1 MPVTE
6 GQLPSKGN
14 DARAQA
20 ARGTALLSIRQV
32 LVGLITVAGII
43 ALPLLLGPA
52 DFSLYG
58 YVNMIVL
65 LGAAIGDLGLG
76 AYLIKHEVS
85 RRQLQGMLGLQLLF
99 WISAGIFLMVLALA
113 IDPFGFSGLTYG
125 LLCAGLVLFSLQS
138 LPTALMEK
146 RLAFRQISTLEV
158 MQRVLLVGL
167 AILLAL
173 FEPSEWAIPLSA
185 LVAAAALYPIFL
197 WLAHWPGLPI
207 LVRGEP
213 LFRGFASEWWQTRI
227 ANQLAYAA
235 FPLLGGL
242 LFTAGEVGLLIWAL
256 SISLIPGYL
265 APMAARAI
273 YPTMA
278 RSGTSERIA
287 IHELVLRGL
296 LFLGT
301 PVVVVMFVTAP
312 PLTEAIFGKPWTDAI
327 PALQILLL
335 TSLLGVALATTV
347 PLAFLGENGR
357 RVKWSSILSTIL
369 VFILGFA
376 LNEGLALLSIPIASL
391 ASGLLLLIAFDLMLR
406 RSDSYSP
413 LRVCVPATFG
423 LAIGLMGGIGVS
435 LLLGGGLV
443 VSLIAAFVGVAIQ
456 IPTTWYLG
464 GGVSLGRLRGQLA
477 LLKAEGVRGT

>member
-1 MPVTE
+1 MTDGE
-6 GQLPSKGN
+6 LTSKGN

-99 WISAGIFLMVLALA
+99 WTSSGVFLMLLALA
-113 IDPFGFSGLTYG
+113 VDPFGFSSLTYG

-138 LPTALMEK
+138 LPTALLEK

-158 MQRVLLVGL
+158 IQRVLLVGL
-167 AILLAL
+167 AIFLAV
-173 FEPSEWAIPLSA
+173 FEPSEWAIPFSA

-197 WLAHWPGLPI
+197 WLANWPGLPI
-207 LVRGEP
+207 LIRGEP

-296 LFLGT
+296 LLVGT
-301 PVVVVMFVTAP
+301 PIVVVMFVAAP
-312 PLTEAIFGKPWTDAI
+312 PITEAVFGQPWTDAV
-327 PALQILLL
+327 PSLRVLLI
-335 TSLLGVALATTV
+335 TSFLGIGLSTV
-347 PLAFLGENGR
+347 GPLAFLQSKPSLI
-357 RVKWSSILSTIL
+357 KWCSLFSTIL
-369 VFILGFA
+369 IFVLGFIFS
-376 LNEGLALLSIPIASL
+376 LNFSLLAIPIANVFSSL
-391 ASGLLLLIAFDLMLR
+391 FLLAALELALRASTH
-406 RSDSYSP
+406 YSP
-413 LRVCVPATFG
+413 LRVALPAVTGLLVGLGFG
-423 LAIGLMGGIGVS
+423 VAANMWFGDGVAISIVIAILAALIQLSVTWS
-435 LLLGGGLV
+435 LGGGTSIRAL
-443 VSLIAAFVGVAIQ
+443 Q
-456 IPTTWYLG
+456 RQLG
-464 GGVSLGRLRGQLA
+464 LLNSAGRA
-477 LLKAEGVRGT
+477 T